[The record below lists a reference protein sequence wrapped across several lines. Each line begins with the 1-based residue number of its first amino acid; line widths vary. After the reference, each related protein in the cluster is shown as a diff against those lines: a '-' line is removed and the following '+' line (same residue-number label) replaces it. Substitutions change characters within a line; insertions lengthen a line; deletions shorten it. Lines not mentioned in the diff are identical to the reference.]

1 MSDDKTLTLESRV
14 ENSTEAV
21 QLSRAELRKKNEKEK
36 TAELE
41 LMGHPSLVSG
51 SNIELAGFGQWDG
64 KYAIVEA
71 HHLLKPGYT
80 VRLKI
85 RKTLEG

>member
-1 MSDDKTLTLESRV
+1 MSEPKTLTLDERV
-14 ENSTEAV
+14 ESSSEAIS
-21 QLSRAELRKKNEKEK
+21 LGKAELRRKNERET

-51 SNIELAGFGQWDG
+51 SNVELSGFGQWDG

-71 HHLLKPGYT
+71 HHQLKPGYT
-80 VRLKI
+80 VRLKL
-85 RKTLEG
+85 RKT

>member
-1 MSDDKTLTLESRV
+1 
-14 ENSTEAV
+14 
-21 QLSRAELRKKNEKEK
+21 
-36 TAELE
+36 
-41 LMGHPSLVSG
+41 MGHPSLVSG
-51 SNIELAGFGQWDG
+51 SNIELTGFGQWDG

-71 HHLLKPGYT
+71 HHMLKPGYT

>member
-1 MSDDKTLTLESRV
+1 MSETKTLTLESRV
-14 ENSTEAV
+14 ESSTEAIRLG
-21 QLSRAELRKKNEKEK
+21 QSELRKKNEKET

-71 HHLLKPGYT
+71 HHMLKPGYT

-85 RKTLEG
+85 RTTLEG